1 MPQTAS
7 PSRLP
12 RIAIA
17 GLGDTGLLVA
27 LDLHPDF
34 EVVAISPK
42 PALVS
47 GQELGGRL
55 ADPETWRRRY
65 LTAYSRYRR
74 LDGMRIVHGL
84 IEAVDLE
91 ARRIAIR
98 AVDGR
103 EEALDY
109 DVLVV
114 ASGVRNGFWRDA
126 TLEDREAVERRID
139 ADAAQLA
146 RAESIAIIGGGASAA
161 SAASN
166 LKQRHPAKAV
176 HLFFSRDVPL
186 PEYPPKVG
194 RAIAARLAAQGVI
207 LHPGHRAL
215 VPAGFAGERI
225 TRDAIEWETG
235 QPAFRADA
243 VVWAIGRE
251 QPNTA
256 FLSTAVLDA
265 EGFVR
270 VDARLR
276 VPGCENV
283 FAVGDVAASDPR
295 RSSARNGGAG
305 IVAHNVR
312 RLLAGDAARMKPYSP
327 PAHRWGS
334 VLGPQRDGLRVFTPS
349 GASVRIPPWLVDHV
363 LYPVIVERGMYKG
376 VRPEAPNTS
385 TRSQKPPGLR

>member
-1 MPQTAS
+1 MSEILPQ
-7 PSRLP
+7 SRRP

-27 LDLHPDF
+27 LDLHPEF
-34 EVVAISPK
+34 EVVAIAPK

-55 ADPETWRRRY
+55 ADPDAWRRRY

-84 IEAVDLE
+84 IDAVDLE
-91 ARRIAIR
+91 ARRLAIR
-98 AVDGR
+98 GIDGR

-126 TLEDREAVERRID
+126 ALEDREAVERRID
-139 ADAAQLA
+139 ADAERLA
-146 RAESIAIIGGGASAA
+146 RAATIAVVGGGASAA

-166 LKQRHPAKAV
+166 LKERHPGAAV
-176 HLFFSRDVPL
+176 HLFFSREAPL
-186 PEYPPKVG
+186 PEHPPKVG
-194 RAIAARLAAQGVI
+194 RAIAARLAAQGVG
-207 LHPGHRAL
+207 LHPGHRAR
-215 VPAGFAGERI
+215 VPEGFAGERI
-225 TRDAIEWETG
+225 TSDPVEWETG
-235 QPAFRADA
+235 QPVFRADA

-256 FLSTAVLDA
+256 FLPPAILDA
-265 EGFVR
+265 AGFVC
-270 VDARLR
+270 VDPQLR
-276 VPGCENV
+276 VPGFANV

-305 IVAHNVR
+305 IVAHNIR
-312 RLLAGDAARMKPYSP
+312 RLLAGDDARMKPYVP

-363 LYPVIVERGMYKG
+363 LYPLIVERGMYKG
-376 VRPEAPNTS
+376 VRPEAPNTPK
-385 TRSQKPPGLR
+385 RSQKLPGLR